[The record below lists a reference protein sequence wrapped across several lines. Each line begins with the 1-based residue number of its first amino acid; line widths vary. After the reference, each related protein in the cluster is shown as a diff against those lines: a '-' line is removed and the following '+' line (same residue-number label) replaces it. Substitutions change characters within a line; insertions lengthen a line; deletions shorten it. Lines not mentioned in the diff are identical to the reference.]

1 MSGSEHTYYLIGFCV
16 LLVVLQIVSTALI
29 CARLM
34 IKHLKKMSD
43 LSIMGRIGDL
53 QYAKMLGDSYEK
65 MQEIAIE
72 GFNDQGRKQVN
83 KRMPKERREMIGISR
98 RKWLDKRIRL
108 LEERLNDK
116 TTLENRRNT

>member
-1 MSGSEHTYYLIGFCV
+1 MADSEHTYYLIGFCV
-16 LLVVLQIVSTALI
+16 LLVVLQIVTTALI

-34 IKHLKKMSD
+34 IKHLRKMMD
-43 LSIMGRIGDL
+43 LSINGRIGDL
-53 QYAKMLGDSYEK
+53 QYAKFLGDSYDE

-72 GFNDQGRKQVN
+72 SFSDQGRKHVN

-116 TTLENRRNT
+116 STLENRRDT